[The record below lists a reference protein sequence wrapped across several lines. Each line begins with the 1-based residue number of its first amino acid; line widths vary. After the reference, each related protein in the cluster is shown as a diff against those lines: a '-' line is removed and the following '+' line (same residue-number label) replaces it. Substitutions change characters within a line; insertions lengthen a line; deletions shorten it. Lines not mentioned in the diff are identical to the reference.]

1 MELFPK
7 YEICTCFGKT
17 QPTGNIM
24 NMHGIVIEDPCIFCL
39 KISENE
45 KIFVNFADF

>member
-1 MELFPK
+1 MKFVLVLE
-7 YEICTCFGKT
+7 KT

-45 KIFVNFADF
+45 KIFLNFADF